1 MKKIC
6 LLLVFCLVLSA
17 CSAFAEGTAET
28 AALVEQAWAAIEA
41 EDYETA
47 VPLLQKA
54 ADLGDATAQRR
65 LGTCYG
71 AGLGIQRDEKE
82 AVRYFQLAADQGD
95 IPAKYNLAFCYLEGT
110 GVAQDMGKAEELL
123 LSCADQGDAESQY
136 ALGYCYFDGDYLK
149 QDYEKAS
156 RYLQLAADQ
165 GIDEAC
171 YYLGLCYKN
180 GWGVEPDDKK
190 AADYL
195 QRAADQGVTPAQYKL
210 GEMYQLGDGVEQDYD
225 KAFHYYKLAA
235 DQDAPEA
242 LTAVGYF
249 YGQGLG
255 TEQDLDE
262 MLKYYNRAAEMGE
275 PMAQFNLGCCY
286 RDGTGVKQDYG
297 KMHEYYRLAVEKGNA
312 DAQFNLGYAYQVGLG
327 VEPDYSEAYRL
338 YQLAADQGFPVAM
351 FAVGDCYYLGN
362 GVEKDL
368 AAAAEWYRKS
378 LDAGYVPDETD
389 RAHLKEVPGTEA
401 PGTEAPAAEM
411 TPEELYQAG
420 KAAHDAGDYGK
431 AMEYYRRAADAGSA
445 DGLRGI
451 GNLYA
456 NGEGVEKDP
465 GRALEYYDQAAA
477 QGDAKAFFNIGVMY
491 QYGENGEQDTGKAVE
506 SYLRSGEMGFADA
519 WTTLAS
525 LYQSGNGVEPDIGKA
540 VEYWQK
546 AADLGDASVC
556 YTLGTMYYSG
566 EGVEKDIGRAVEYW
580 QKAADLGVVQALCDL
595 GMMYYTGEGVGQD
608 CGRAAEYWQKAAEQ
622 EDPAAMFMLGECC
635 WLGQGLEKDPAK
647 AAEWYRKAIEAGYDP
662 DEKELETLKAALG
675 EDYYVFFPEPEEG
688 KDYFVKTVSVLTG
701 KEQSGSMDLR
711 FYTPAPHVPYYG
723 LKAYVNFMYQTGL
736 TVTPLDGGVW
746 EIANP
751 NGTKILADPS
761 AGKIEAADWAR
772 FQIPPLPYT
781 TMVGVKDAPCGWTYY
796 SEMVFEGTPAP
807 VTFDFAKYG
816 IALYADEE
824 DVYLPLELLSTMFT
838 DVACHFVLWNG
849 ESVLKPVM
857 DIENISLMPL
867 GWYESRYMR
876 ALLTGKSRRKEDVIR
891 EDYAEL
897 CFTLDHFFGH
907 PGTAILDRGISEKGL
922 DAALDDVPELASL
935 KDRLKDPDMIEYMLA
950 LYDLF
955 NIGLNDG
962 HCLHFGLNTM
972 ALPEFPFPEVLKKVW
987 DRAAS
992 LLQNRSYFH
1001 NEITDAVRKA
1011 RAAAWGDDVYR
1022 ECGSTAVIRIDAFQS
1037 DNAGWE
1043 AYYAGKGEIPM
1054 DAVGITWT
1062 GLKRASEN
1070 PSIRNILFDLSANGG
1085 GSNDMLSYMID
1096 LMFGDNVFRGYNVLT
1111 GQDEYAVLHSD
1122 KNLDGVFDEKDDE
1135 VKYDFN
1141 YAVLTTRASFSC
1153 GNLMPV
1159 LMQDHGAVL
1168 LGEPSG
1174 GGTCAIQI
1182 STLTNGGEY
1191 MMSSWLWALRD
1202 AKGES
1207 VEGGC
1212 KTDLPIARIEP
1223 ETPTHEDPRLSNG
1236 DYAPFFD
1243 DVMLDRMINEWFE
1256 EKALAPAA

>member
-28 AALVEQAWAAIEA
+28 AALVEQAWAAMEA

-65 LGTCYG
+65 LGVCYG

-82 AVRYFQLAADQGD
+82 AVKYFQLAADQGD
-95 IPAKYNLAFCYLEGT
+95 IPAKYNLACCYLEGT
-110 GVAQDMGKAEELL
+110 GVAQDTGKAEELL

-165 GIDEAC
+165 G
-171 YYLGLCYKN
+171 
-180 GWGVEPDDKK
+180 
-190 AADYL
+190 
-195 QRAADQGVTPAQYKL
+195 VTPAQYKL
-210 GEMYQLGDGVEQDYD
+210 GEMYQLGDGVEQDYG

-255 TEQDLDE
+255 TEQNLDE

-312 DAQFNLGYAYQVGLG
+312 DAQFNLGYAYLVGLG
-327 VEPDYSEAYRL
+327 VDPDYSEAYRL
-338 YQLAADQGFPVAM
+338 YQLSADQGFPVAM

-389 RAHLKEVPGTEA
+389 RAHLKEVLGTEAPGTEA

-420 KAAHDAGDYGK
+420 MDAYAAEDFAK
-431 AMEYYRRAADAGSA
+431 AMEYFRLAADAGSV
-445 DGLRGI
+445 DGLRFI

-456 NGEGVEKDP
+456 NGEGVEPDP
-465 GRALEYYDQAAA
+465 GKARECYDRAAA
-477 QGDAKAFFNIGVMY
+477 QGDAKAVYNIGVMY
-491 QYGENGEQDTGKAVE
+491 QYGENGEQDTGKAIE
-506 SYLRSGEMGFADA
+506 YYLKSGEQGYADA
-519 WTTLAS
+519 WTALAYI
-525 LYQSGNGVEPDIGKA
+525 YQYGDGVEPDIRRA
-540 VEYWQK
+540 AEYFQK
-546 AADLGDASVC
+546 AADLGDTSVC
-556 YTLGTMYYSG
+556 AVLADLYYSG
-566 EGVEKDIGRAVEYW
+566 AGVEQDYARAAEYW
-580 QKAADLGVVQALCDL
+580 QKAADLGVAQAYINL
-595 GMMYYTGEGVGQD
+595 GMMYYAGEGVGQD
-608 CGRAAEYWQKAAEQ
+608 YERAVTYLTQAAEQ
-622 EDPAAMFMLGECC
+622 EDLTAMFMLGECC
-635 WLGQGLEKDPAK
+635 RLGQGLEKDPAK

-701 KEQSGSMDLR
+701 KEQTGSMDLR
-711 FYTPAPHVPYYG
+711 FYTSAPHVPYYG

-796 SEMVFEGTPAP
+796 SEIVFEGPPAP

-816 IALYADEE
+816 IPLYADEE

-838 DVACHFVLWNG
+838 DVACNYVLWNG

-857 DIENISLMPL
+857 DIGEISLMPL

-907 PGTAILDRGISEKGL
+907 PGTGILDRGIGEKGL

-962 HCLHFGLNTM
+962 HCSYFGFNTM
-972 ALPEFPFPEVLKKVW
+972 ALPEFPFPEVLNKVGN
-987 DRAAS
+987 RVAS
-992 LLQNRSYFH
+992 LLQTRSYFQ

-1022 ECGSTAVIRIDAFQS
+1022 ECGSTAIIRIDAFQS

-1070 PSIRNILFDLSANGG
+1070 PSIRNILFDLSANSG
-1085 GSNDMLSYMID
+1085 GSNDMVSYMID

-1141 YAVLTTRASFSC
+1141 YAALTTRSSFSC

-1236 DYAPFFD
+1236 DYTPFFD

>member
-28 AALVEQAWAAIEA
+28 AA
-41 EDYETA
+41 
-47 VPLLQKA
+47 P
-54 ADLGDATAQRR
+54 
-65 LGTCYG
+65 G
-71 AGLGIQRDEKE
+71 A
-82 AVRYFQLAADQGD
+82 
-95 IPAKYNLAFCYLEGT
+95 
-110 GVAQDMGKAEELL
+110 
-123 LSCADQGDAESQY
+123 
-136 ALGYCYFDGDYLK
+136 
-149 QDYEKAS
+149 
-156 RYLQLAADQ
+156 
-165 GIDEAC
+165 
-171 YYLGLCYKN
+171 
-180 GWGVEPDDKK
+180 
-190 AADYL
+190 
-195 QRAADQGVTPAQYKL
+195 
-210 GEMYQLGDGVEQDYD
+210 
-225 KAFHYYKLAA
+225 
-235 DQDAPEA
+235 
-242 LTAVGYF
+242 
-249 YGQGLG
+249 
-255 TEQDLDE
+255 
-262 MLKYYNRAAEMGE
+262 
-275 PMAQFNLGCCY
+275 
-286 RDGTGVKQDYG
+286 
-297 KMHEYYRLAVEKGNA
+297 
-312 DAQFNLGYAYQVGLG
+312 
-327 VEPDYSEAYRL
+327 
-338 YQLAADQGFPVAM
+338 
-351 FAVGDCYYLGN
+351 
-362 GVEKDL
+362 
-368 AAAAEWYRKS
+368 
-378 LDAGYVPDETD
+378 
-389 RAHLKEVPGTEA
+389 
-401 PGTEAPAAEM
+401 EAPAAEM

-431 AMEYYRRAADAGSA
+431 AMEYFRLAADAGSV
-445 DGLRGI
+445 DGLRNI

-456 NGEGVEKDP
+456 NGEGVEMNPDKA
-465 GRALEYYDQAAA
+465 REYYDLAAEK
-477 QGDAKAFFNIGVMY
+477 GDAKAFFNIGVMY
-491 QYGENGEQDTGKAVE
+491 EYGENGEPDTGKAIE
-506 SYLRSGEMGFADA
+506 YYQKSGELGFTEA

-525 LYQSGNGVEPDIGKA
+525 LYLYGEGVEQDTGKA

-566 EGVEKDIGRAVEYW
+566 EGVEKDIGRA
-580 QKAADLGVVQALCDL
+580 
-595 GMMYYTGEGVGQD
+595 
-608 CGRAAEYWQKAAEQ
+608 AEYWQKAAEQ
-622 EDPAAMFMLGECC
+622 EDPVAMFMLGECC
-635 WLGQGLEKDPAK
+635 RLGQGLEKDPAK

-796 SEMVFEGTPAP
+796 SEIVFEGPPAP

-816 IALYADEE
+816 IPLYADEE

-838 DVACHFVLWNG
+838 DVACNYVLWNG

-857 DIENISLMPL
+857 DIGEISLMPL

-907 PGTAILDRGISEKGL
+907 PGTGILDRGIGEKGL

-962 HCLHFGLNTM
+962 HCSHFGFNAM
-972 ALPEFPFPEVLKKVW
+972 ALPEFPFPEVLKKVGN
-987 DRAAS
+987 RVAS
-992 LLQNRSYFH
+992 LLQTRSYLY

-1011 RAAAWGDDVYR
+1011 RAAAWGNDVYR
-1022 ECGSTAVIRIDAFQS
+1022 ECGSTAIIRIDAFLS
-1037 DNAGWE
+1037 DNTGWE

-1070 PSIRNILFDLSANGG
+1070 PSIRNILFDLSANTG

-1212 KTDLPIARIEP
+1212 RTDLPIARIEP

-1236 DYAPFFD
+1236 DYTPFFD

-1256 EKALAPAA
+1256 ETALAPAA

>member
-17 CSAFAEGTAET
+17 CSAFAEGTDET
-28 AALVEQAWAAIEA
+28 AALVEQAWAAMEA

-54 ADLGDATAQRR
+54 ADLG
-65 LGTCYG
+65 
-71 AGLGIQRDEKE
+71 
-82 AVRYFQLAADQGD
+82 
-95 IPAKYNLAFCYLEGT
+95 
-110 GVAQDMGKAEELL
+110 
-123 LSCADQGDAESQY
+123 
-136 ALGYCYFDGDYLK
+136 
-149 QDYEKAS
+149 
-156 RYLQLAADQ
+156 
-165 GIDEAC
+165 
-171 YYLGLCYKN
+171 
-180 GWGVEPDDKK
+180 
-190 AADYL
+190 
-195 QRAADQGVTPAQYKL
+195 VTPAQYKL
-210 GEMYQLGDGVEQDYD
+210 GGMYQLGDGVEQDYD

-255 TEQDLDE
+255 TEQNLDE

-275 PMAQFNLGCCY
+275 PMALFNLGCCY
-286 RDGTGVKQDYG
+286 RDGTGVEQDYG

-312 DAQFNLGYAYQVGLG
+312 DAQFNLGYAYLVGLG

-351 FAVGDCYYLGN
+351 FAVGDCCFLGN
-362 GVEKDL
+362 GTEKDL

-378 LDAGYVPDETD
+378 LDAGYEPDETD
-389 RAHLKEVPGTEA
+389 RAHLKEVLGTEA

-420 KAAHDAGDYGK
+420 KAAHDAGDYAK
-431 AMEYYRRAADAGSA
+431 AMEYYRRAADAGSV
-445 DGLRGI
+445 DGLRNI

-456 NGEGVEKDP
+456 NGEGVEKNIDK
-465 GRALEYYDQAAA
+465 ALECYDRAAA
-477 QGDAKAFFNIGVMY
+477 QGDAKAFFNIGVIY
-491 QYGENGEQDTGKAVE
+491 QYDTPDIGKAIE
-506 SYLRSGEMGFADA
+506 YYLKSGEMGYADA

-525 LYQSGNGVEPDIGKA
+525 MYQYGDGVEPDIGKA

-546 AADLGDASVC
+546 AADLDDASAC

-566 EGVEKDIGRAVEYW
+566 EGVEKDIGRAAEYW
-580 QKAADLGVVQALCDL
+580 QKAADLGVAQAYINL

-608 CGRAAEYWQKAAEQ
+608 YERAVTYLTQAAEQ
-622 EDPAAMFMLGECC
+622 EDLTAMFMLGECC
-635 WLGQGLEKDPAK
+635 RLGQGLEKDPAK

-688 KDYFVKTVSVLTG
+688 KDYFVRTAGVLTG
-701 KEQSGSMDLR
+701 KEQTGSMDLR

-781 TMVGVKDAPCGWTYY
+781 TMVGVKDTPCGWTYY
-796 SEMVFEGTPAP
+796 SEIVFEGPPAP

-816 IALYADEE
+816 IPLYADEE

-838 DVACHFVLWNG
+838 DVACNFVLWNG

-857 DIENISLMPL
+857 NIESISLMPP

-907 PGTAILDRGISEKGL
+907 PGTGILDRGIGEKGL
-922 DAALDDVPELASL
+922 DAALDDVPELASI
-935 KDRLKDPDMIEYMLA
+935 KERLKDPDMIEYMLA
-950 LYDLF
+950 LFDLF

-962 HCLHFGLNTM
+962 HCSHFGLNTM
-972 ALPEFPFPEVLKKVW
+972 AHPEFPFPEVLKKVGN
-987 DRAAS
+987 RAAS
-992 LLQNRSYFH
+992 MLQTRGYFH
-1001 NEITDAVRKA
+1001 SEITGALRKA

-1022 ECGSTAVIRIDAFQS
+1022 ECGSTAIIRIDAFQS

-1062 GLKRASEN
+1062 GLRRASEN
-1070 PSIRNILFDLSANGG
+1070 PSIRNILFDLSANPG

-1141 YAVLTTRASFSC
+1141 YAVLTTRSSFSC

-1168 LGEPSG
+1168 LGESSG

-1236 DYAPFFD
+1236 DYTPFFD

>member
-1 MKKIC
+1 MKKVVLFAITLC
-6 LLLVFCLVLSA
+6 LCLAVF
-17 CSAFAEGTAET
+17 GTSFAET
-28 AALVEQAWAAIEA
+28 AA
-41 EDYETA
+41 
-47 VPLLQKA
+47 
-54 ADLGDATAQRR
+54 
-65 LGTCYG
+65 
-71 AGLGIQRDEKE
+71 
-82 AVRYFQLAADQGD
+82 
-95 IPAKYNLAFCYLEGT
+95 
-110 GVAQDMGKAEELL
+110 
-123 LSCADQGDAESQY
+123 
-136 ALGYCYFDGDYLK
+136 
-149 QDYEKAS
+149 
-156 RYLQLAADQ
+156 
-165 GIDEAC
+165 
-171 YYLGLCYKN
+171 
-180 GWGVEPDDKK
+180 
-190 AADYL
+190 
-195 QRAADQGVTPAQYKL
+195 
-210 GEMYQLGDGVEQDYD
+210 
-225 KAFHYYKLAA
+225 
-235 DQDAPEA
+235 
-242 LTAVGYF
+242 
-249 YGQGLG
+249 
-255 TEQDLDE
+255 
-262 MLKYYNRAAEMGE
+262 
-275 PMAQFNLGCCY
+275 
-286 RDGTGVKQDYG
+286 
-297 KMHEYYRLAVEKGNA
+297 
-312 DAQFNLGYAYQVGLG
+312 
-327 VEPDYSEAYRL
+327 
-338 YQLAADQGFPVAM
+338 
-351 FAVGDCYYLGN
+351 
-362 GVEKDL
+362 
-368 AAAAEWYRKS
+368 
-378 LDAGYVPDETD
+378 
-389 RAHLKEVPGTEA
+389 TEA
-401 PGTEAPAAEM
+401 PKAEAPVTEM
-411 TPEELYQAG
+411 TAEELYQAG
-420 KAAHDAGDYGK
+420 RAAKDAADYGK
-431 AMEYYRRAADAGSA
+431 AMEYFQLAADAGNA
-445 DGLRGI
+445 EGWRGI

-456 NGEGVEKDP
+456 NGEGVEMNLDKA
-465 GRALEYYDQAAA
+465 REYFGLAAE

-491 QYGENGEQDTGKAVE
+491 EYGENGEKDIGKAVE
-506 SYLRSGEMGFADA
+506 YYLKSGEMGFADA

-525 LYQSGNGVEPDIGKA
+525 IYQFGNGVEPDIGK
-540 VEYWQK
+540 V
-546 AADLGDASVC
+546 
-556 YTLGTMYYSG
+556 
-566 EGVEKDIGRAVEYW
+566 VEYW
-580 QKAADLGVVQALCDL
+580 QKAADLGVAQALCDL
-595 GMMYYTGEGVGQD
+595 GMVYYTGEGGGQD
-608 CGRAAEYWQKAAEQ
+608 YERAVTYLTQAAEQ
-622 EDPAAMFMLGECC
+622 EDPVAMFMLGECC
-635 WLGQGLEKDPAK
+635 RLGQGLEKDPAK

-688 KDYFVKTVSVLTG
+688 KDYFVRTAGVLTG
-701 KEQSGSMDLR
+701 KEQTGSMDLR

-781 TMVGVKDAPCGWTYY
+781 TMAGIKDAPCGWTYY
-796 SEMVFEGTPAP
+796 SEIVFEGPPAP

-816 IALYADEE
+816 IPLYADEE

-838 DVACHFVLWNG
+838 DVACNFVLWNG

-857 DIENISLMPL
+857 DIENISLMPS

-897 CFTLDHFFGH
+897 CFTLDYFFGH
-907 PGTAILDRGISEKGL
+907 PGTGILDRGIGEKGL

-962 HCLHFGLNTM
+962 HCSHFGLNTM
-972 ALPEFPFPEVLKKVW
+972 ALPEFPFPEVLKKIGS
-987 DRAAS
+987 RAAS
-992 LLQNRSYFH
+992 MLQTRGYFH
-1001 NEITDAVRKA
+1001 NEITDALRKA

-1022 ECGSTAVIRIDAFQS
+1022 ECGNTAIIRIDAFQS

-1062 GLKRASEN
+1062 GLKKASEN
-1070 PSIRNILFDLSANGG
+1070 PSIRNILFDLSANSG

-1141 YAVLTTRASFSC
+1141 YAVLTTRSSFSC

-1207 VEGGC
+1207 VESGC

-1236 DYAPFFD
+1236 DYTPFFD

-1256 EKALAPAA
+1256 EKTLAPAA

>member
-6 LLLVFCLVLSA
+6 LLLVFCLCLSA
-17 CSAFAEGTAET
+17 CTAFAEKTADA
-28 AALVEQAWAAIEA
+28 AALIEQARTAMENG
-41 EDYETA
+41 DYEAA
-47 VPLLQKA
+47 VPILREA
-54 ADLGDATAQRR
+54 ADLGDATAQLWLGNCFSSG
-65 LGTCYG
+65 LGT
-71 AGLGIQRDEKE
+71 E
-82 AVRYFQLAADQGD
+82 
-95 IPAKYNLAFCYLEGT
+95 
-110 GVAQDMGKAEELL
+110 
-123 LSCADQGDAESQY
+123 
-136 ALGYCYFDGDYLK
+136 
-149 QDYEKAS
+149 QDYEKAAACF
-156 RYLQLAADQ
+156 LKAADQ
-165 GIDEAC
+165 GMTYAQHK
-171 YYLGLCYKN
+171 LGL
-180 GWGVEPDDKK
+180 
-190 AADYL
+190 
-195 QRAADQGVTPAQYKL
+195 
-210 GEMYQLGDGVEQDYD
+210 MYQLGLGVEQDYD
-225 KAFHYYKLAA
+225 KAFYYYSLAA
-235 DQDAPEA
+235 EQEYPEA
-242 LTAVGYF
+242 LTALGFF
-249 YGQGLG
+249 YGQGFG
-255 TEQDLDE
+255 TEQNLDE
-262 MLKYYNRAAEMGE
+262 MLKYYNLAAELGE

-286 RDGTGVKQDYG
+286 RDGTGVEQDYG
-297 KMHEYYRLAVEKGNA
+297 KMLEYFRLAVDQGNA
-312 DAQFNLGYAYQVGLG
+312 NAQFNLGFAYYSGMG
-327 VEPDYSEAYRL
+327 VDQDYDEAFRL
-338 YQLAADQGFPVAM
+338 YQLAADQEFPVAM
-351 FAVGDCYYLGN
+351 FAVGDCYFLGN

-368 AAAAEWYRKS
+368 QQAAEWYRKS
-378 LDAGYVPDETD
+378 LDAGYEPDETD
-389 RAHLKEVPGTEA
+389 RAHMKEVLGTEAPGTEAPGTDA

-420 KAAHDAGDYGK
+420 RAAHDAGDYAK
-431 AMEYYRRAADAGSA
+431 AMEYYRRAADAGSV

-456 NGEGVEKDP
+456 NGEGVEPDP

-491 QYGENGEQDTGKAVE
+491 QYGENGEPDTGKAIE
-506 SYLRSGEMGFADA
+506 YYQKSGELGFTEA

-525 LYQSGNGVEPDIGKA
+525 LYLYGEGVEPDIGKA
-540 VEYWQK
+540 AEYYQK
-546 AADLGDASVC
+546 AADLGDTSVY
-556 YTLGTMYYSG
+556 YTLGTLYYSG
-566 EGVEKDIGRAVEYW
+566 EGVEQDAGKAAEYY
-580 QKAADLGVVQALCDL
+580 QKAADLGVTDALRDL
-595 GMMYYTGEGVGQD
+595 GMMCYAGEGVEQD
-608 CGRAAEYWQKAAEQ
+608 YGKAAACFTQAAEQ
-622 EDPAAMFMLGECC
+622 EDLTAMYMLGECFR
-635 WLGQGLEKDPAK
+635 LGQGLEKDDAR
-647 AAEWYRKAIEAGYDP
+647 AAEWYRKALEGGYDP

-751 NGTKILADPS
+751 NGTKILANPS
-761 AGKIEAADWAR
+761 AGTIEAADWAR

-781 TMVGVKDAPCGWTYY
+781 TIVGIKDAPCGWTYY

-838 DVACHFVLWNG
+838 DIACNYVLWNG

-857 DIENISLMPL
+857 DVENISLMPL

-897 CFTLDHFFGH
+897 CFALDHFFGH
-907 PGTAILDRGISEKGL
+907 PGTAILDRGIGEKGL

-962 HCLHFGLNTM
+962 HCSYFGINTM
-972 ALPEFPFPEVLKKVW
+972 ALPEFPFPEVLNKVGT
-987 DRAAS
+987 RAAS
-992 LLQNRSYFH
+992 ALQTRSYFH
-1001 NEITDAVRKA
+1001 NVITDAVRKA

-1022 ECGSTAVIRIDAFQS
+1022 ECGSTAIIRIDAFNS

-1070 PSIRNILFDLSANGG
+1070 PSIRNILFDLSANSG

-1191 MMSSWLWALRD
+1191 MMSSWLWALRG

-1243 DVMLDRMINEWFE
+1243 DVMLDRMINDWFAE
-1256 EKALAPAA
+1256 QAQAPAA

>member
-6 LLLVFCLVLSA
+6 LLLVFCLILSA
-17 CSAFAEGTAET
+17 CSAFAEGTDET
-28 AALVEQAWAAIEA
+28 AALVEQAWAAMEA
-41 EDYETA
+41 KDYETA
-47 VPLLQKA
+47 VPLLQK
-54 ADLGDATAQRR
+54 
-65 LGTCYG
+65 
-71 AGLGIQRDEKE
+71 
-82 AVRYFQLAADQGD
+82 
-95 IPAKYNLAFCYLEGT
+95 
-110 GVAQDMGKAEELL
+110 
-123 LSCADQGDAESQY
+123 
-136 ALGYCYFDGDYLK
+136 
-149 QDYEKAS
+149 
-156 RYLQLAADQ
+156 
-165 GIDEAC
+165 
-171 YYLGLCYKN
+171 
-180 GWGVEPDDKK
+180 
-190 AADYL
+190 
-195 QRAADQGVTPAQYKL
+195 AADQGVTPAQYKL

-255 TEQDLDE
+255 TEQNLDE

-327 VEPDYSEAYRL
+327 VEPDYNEAYRL
-338 YQLAADQGFPVAM
+338 YQLSADQGFPVAM

-389 RAHLKEVPGTEA
+389 RAHMKEVLGTEAPGTEV

-420 KAAHDAGDYGK
+420 KAAHEAGDFAK
-431 AMEYYRRAADAGSA
+431 AMEYYRRAADAGSV
-445 DGLRGI
+445 DGLRSI

-456 NGEGVEKDP
+456 NGEGVEVDP
-465 GRALEYYDQAAA
+465 KKAREYYDLAAA
-477 QGDAKAFFNIGVMY
+477 QGDAKSFYNIAILY
-491 QYGENGEQDTGKAVE
+491 QYGEGERQDTGKAVE
-506 SYLRSGEMGFADA
+506 YYLKSGEMGFADA

-525 LYQSGNGVEPDIGKA
+525 MYQYGDGVEPDIGKA

-546 AADLGDASVC
+546 AADLGDASAC

-566 EGVEKDIGRAVEYW
+566 EGVEQDYARAAEYW
-580 QKAADLGVVQALCDL
+580 QKAADLGVAQAYINL
-595 GMMYYTGEGVGQD
+595 GMMYYTGEGVGRD
-608 CGRAAEYWQKAAEQ
+608 YERAVTYLTQAAEQ
-622 EDPAAMFMLGECC
+622 EDLTAMFMLGECC
-635 WLGQGLEKDPAK
+635 RLGQGLEKDPAK

-688 KDYFVKTVSVLTG
+688 KDYFVRTAGVLTG
-701 KEQSGSMDLR
+701 KEQTGSMDLR
-711 FYTPAPHVPYYG
+711 FYTSAPHVPYYG

-796 SEMVFEGTPAP
+796 SEIVFEGPPAP

-816 IALYADEE
+816 IPLYADEE

-838 DVACHFVLWNG
+838 DVACNFVLWNG

-857 DIENISLMPL
+857 NIENISLMPP

-907 PGTAILDRGISEKGL
+907 PGTGILDRGIGEKGL

-962 HCLHFGLNTM
+962 HCSHFGLNTM
-972 ALPEFPFPEVLKKVW
+972 ALPEFPFPEVLKKVGN
-987 DRAAS
+987 RAAS
-992 LLQNRSYFH
+992 MLQTRGYFH
-1001 NEITDAVRKA
+1001 NEITGAVRKA

-1022 ECGSTAVIRIDAFQS
+1022 ECGSTAIIRIDAFQS

-1070 PSIRNILFDLSANGG
+1070 PSIRNILFDLSANSG

-1122 KNLDGVFDEKDDE
+1122 RNLDGVFDEKDDE

-1141 YAVLTTRASFSC
+1141 YAVLATRSSFSC

-1174 GGTCAIQI
+1174 GGACAIQI

-1191 MMSSWLWALRD
+1191 MMSSWLWGLRD

-1236 DYAPFFD
+1236 DYTPFFD

>member
-28 AALVEQAWAAIEA
+28 ATLVEQAWAAMEA
-41 EDYETA
+41 KDYETA

-54 ADLGDATAQRR
+54 ADLGVI
-65 LGTCYG
+65 L
-71 AGLGIQRDEKE
+71 
-82 AVRYFQLAADQGD
+82 
-95 IPAKYNLAFCYLEGT
+95 
-110 GVAQDMGKAEELL
+110 
-123 LSCADQGDAESQY
+123 
-136 ALGYCYFDGDYLK
+136 
-149 QDYEKAS
+149 
-156 RYLQLAADQ
+156 
-165 GIDEAC
+165 
-171 YYLGLCYKN
+171 
-180 GWGVEPDDKK
+180 
-190 AADYL
+190 
-195 QRAADQGVTPAQYKL
+195 AQYKL

-235 DQDAPEA
+235 DQDVPEA

-255 TEQDLDE
+255 TEQNLDE

-327 VEPDYSEAYRL
+327 VEPDYNEAYRL
-338 YQLAADQGFPVAM
+338 YQLSADQGFPVAM
-351 FAVGDCYYLGN
+351 FAVGDCCFLGN

-389 RAHLKEVPGTEA
+389 RAHMKEVLGTEAPGTEA

-420 KAAHDAGDYGK
+420 KAAYDAGDYAK

-445 DGLRGI
+445 DGLRSI

-456 NGEGVEKDP
+456 NGEGVEVDP
-465 GRALEYYDQAAA
+465 KKAREYYDLAAA
-477 QGDAKAFFNIGVMY
+477 QGDAKSFYNIAILY
-491 QYGENGEQDTGKAVE
+491 QYGEGERQDTGKAVE
-506 SYLRSGEMGFADA
+506 YYLKSGEMGFADA
-519 WTTLAS
+519 WTALAYI
-525 LYQSGNGVEPDIGKA
+525 YQYGDGVEPDIGKA

-546 AADLGDASVC
+546 AADLGDTSV
-556 YTLGTMYYSG
+556 YAVLADLYYSG
-566 EGVEKDIGRAVEYW
+566 AGVEQDYARAAEYW
-580 QKAADLGVVQALCDL
+580 QKAADLGVAQAYINL

-608 CGRAAEYWQKAAEQ
+608 YERAVTYLTQAAEQ
-622 EDPAAMFMLGECC
+622 EDLTAMFMLGECC
-635 WLGQGLEKDPAK
+635 RLGQGLEKDPAK

-688 KDYFVKTVSVLTG
+688 KDYFVRTAGVLTG
-701 KEQSGSMDLR
+701 NEQTGSMDLR
-711 FYTPAPHVPYYG
+711 FYTSAPHVPYYG

-796 SEMVFEGTPAP
+796 SEMVFEGPPAP

-816 IALYADEE
+816 IPLYADEE

-838 DVACHFVLWNG
+838 DVACNFVLWNG

-857 DIENISLMPL
+857 DIEKISMMPP

-897 CFTLDHFFGH
+897 CFTLDYFFGH
-907 PGTAILDRGISEKGL
+907 PGTGILDRGIGEKGL

-962 HCLHFGLNTM
+962 HCSHFGLNTM
-972 ALPEFPFPEVLKKVW
+972 ALPEFPFPEVLKKVGN
-987 DRAAS
+987 RAAS
-992 LLQNRSYFH
+992 ILQTRGYFH
-1001 NEITDAVRKA
+1001 NEITGAVRKA

-1022 ECGSTAVIRIDAFQS
+1022 ECGSTAIIRIDAFQS

-1070 PSIRNILFDLSANGG
+1070 PSIRNILFDLSANSG

-1141 YAVLTTRASFSC
+1141 YAVLTTRSSFSC

-1174 GGTCAIQI
+1174 GGACAIQI

-1236 DYAPFFD
+1236 DYTPFFD

>member
-28 AALVEQAWAAIEA
+28 ATLVEQAWAAMEA
-41 EDYETA
+41 KDYETA

-54 ADLGDATAQRR
+54 ADLGVI
-65 LGTCYG
+65 L
-71 AGLGIQRDEKE
+71 
-82 AVRYFQLAADQGD
+82 
-95 IPAKYNLAFCYLEGT
+95 
-110 GVAQDMGKAEELL
+110 
-123 LSCADQGDAESQY
+123 
-136 ALGYCYFDGDYLK
+136 
-149 QDYEKAS
+149 
-156 RYLQLAADQ
+156 
-165 GIDEAC
+165 
-171 YYLGLCYKN
+171 
-180 GWGVEPDDKK
+180 
-190 AADYL
+190 
-195 QRAADQGVTPAQYKL
+195 AQYKL

-255 TEQDLDE
+255 TEQNLDE

-327 VEPDYSEAYRL
+327 VEPDYNEAYRL
-338 YQLAADQGFPVAM
+338 YQLSADQGFPVAM
-351 FAVGDCYYLGN
+351 FAVGDCCFLGN

-368 AAAAEWYRKS
+368 QQAAEWYRKS

-389 RAHLKEVPGTEA
+389 RAHMKEVLGTEAPGTEA

-420 KAAHDAGDYGK
+420 KAAYDAGDYAK

-445 DGLRGI
+445 DGLRSI

-456 NGEGVEKDP
+456 NGEGVEVDP
-465 GRALEYYDQAAA
+465 KKAREYYDLAAA
-477 QGDAKAFFNIGVMY
+477 QGDAKSFYNIAILY
-491 QYGENGEQDTGKAVE
+491 QYGEGERQDTGKAVE
-506 SYLRSGEMGFADA
+506 YYLKSGEMGFADA
-519 WTTLAS
+519 WTALAYI
-525 LYQSGNGVEPDIGKA
+525 YQYGDGVEPDIGKA

-546 AADLGDASVC
+546 AADLGDTSV
-556 YTLGTMYYSG
+556 YAVLADLYYSG
-566 EGVEKDIGRAVEYW
+566 AGVEQDYARAAEYW
-580 QKAADLGVVQALCDL
+580 QKAADLGVAQAYINL

-608 CGRAAEYWQKAAEQ
+608 YERAVTYLTQAAEQ
-622 EDPAAMFMLGECC
+622 EDLTAMFMLGECC
-635 WLGQGLEKDPAK
+635 RLGQGLEKDPAK

-688 KDYFVKTVSVLTG
+688 KDYFVRTAGVLTG
-701 KEQSGSMDLR
+701 NEQTGSMDLR
-711 FYTPAPHVPYYG
+711 FYTSAPHVPYYG

-796 SEMVFEGTPAP
+796 SEIVFEGPPAP

-816 IALYADEE
+816 IPLYADEE

-838 DVACHFVLWNG
+838 DVACNFVLWNG

-857 DIENISLMPL
+857 DIEKISMMPP

-876 ALLTGKSRRKEDVIR
+876 ALLSGKSRRKEDVIR

-897 CFTLDHFFGH
+897 CFTLDYFFGH
-907 PGTAILDRGISEKGL
+907 PGTGILDRGIGEKGL

-962 HCLHFGLNTM
+962 HCSHFGLNTM
-972 ALPEFPFPEVLKKVW
+972 ALPEFPFPEVLKKVGN
-987 DRAAS
+987 RAAS
-992 LLQNRSYFH
+992 MLQTRGYFH
-1001 NEITDAVRKA
+1001 NEITNAVRKA

-1022 ECGSTAVIRIDAFQS
+1022 ECGSTAIIRIDAFQS

-1070 PSIRNILFDLSANGG
+1070 PSIRNILFDLSANSG

-1141 YAVLTTRASFSC
+1141 YAVLTTRSSFSC

-1174 GGTCAIQI
+1174 GGACAIQI

-1191 MMSSWLWALRD
+1191 MMSSWLWGLRD

-1212 KTDLPIARIEP
+1212 KTDLPIARIDP

-1236 DYAPFFD
+1236 DYTPFFD

>member
-28 AALVEQAWAAIEA
+28 AALVEQAWAAMEA

-54 ADLGDATAQRR
+54 ADLGDATAQRQ
-65 LGTCYG
+65 LGACYG

-82 AVRYFQLAADQGD
+82 AVKYFQLAADQGD

-110 GVAQDMGKAEELL
+110 GVAQDTGKAEELL
-123 LSCADQGDAESQY
+123 LSC
-136 ALGYCYFDGDYLK
+136 
-149 QDYEKAS
+149 
-156 RYLQLAADQ
+156 
-165 GIDEAC
+165 
-171 YYLGLCYKN
+171 
-180 GWGVEPDDKK
+180 
-190 AADYL
+190 
-195 QRAADQGVTPAQYKL
+195 ADQGVTPAQYKL

-249 YGQGLG
+249 YGQGFG
-255 TEQDLDE
+255 TEQNLDE
-262 MLKYYNRAAEMGE
+262 MLKYYSRAAEMGE

-327 VEPDYSEAYRL
+327 VEPDYNEAYRL

-351 FAVGDCYYLGN
+351 FAVGDCYFLGN
-362 GVEKDL
+362 GVEKNL
-368 AAAAEWYRKS
+368 QQAAEWYRKS
-378 LDAGYVPDETD
+378 LDAGYEPDETD
-389 RAHLKEVPGTEA
+389 RAHLKEVLGTEATGTEA

-420 KAAHDAGDYGK
+420 KAAHDAGDYAK
-431 AMEYYRRAADAGSA
+431 AMEYYRRAADAGSV
-445 DGLRGI
+445 DGLRSI

-456 NGEGVEKDP
+456 NGEGVEVDP
-465 GRALEYYDQAAA
+465 KKAREYYDLAAA
-477 QGDAKAFFNIGVMY
+477 QGDAKSFYNIAILY
-491 QYGENGEQDTGKAVE
+491 QYGEGERQDTGKAVE
-506 SYLRSGEMGFADA
+506 YYLKSGEMGFADA

-525 LYQSGNGVEPDIGKA
+525 MYQYGDGVEQDIGKA

-546 AADLGDASVC
+546 AADLGDASAC

-566 EGVEKDIGRAVEYW
+566 AGVEQDYARAAEYW
-580 QKAADLGVVQALCDL
+580 QKAADLGVAQAYINL

-608 CGRAAEYWQKAAEQ
+608 YERAVTYLTQAAEQ
-622 EDPAAMFMLGECC
+622 EDLTAMFMLGECC
-635 WLGQGLEKDPAK
+635 RLGQGLEKDPAK

-688 KDYFVKTVSVLTG
+688 KDYFVRTAGVLTG
-701 KEQSGSMDLR
+701 KEQTGSMDLR
-711 FYTPAPHVPYYG
+711 FYTSAPHVPYYG

-796 SEMVFEGTPAP
+796 SEIVFEGPPVP

-816 IALYADEE
+816 IPLYADEE

-838 DVACHFVLWNG
+838 DVACNFVLWNG

-857 DIENISLMPL
+857 DIENISLMPS

-907 PGTAILDRGISEKGL
+907 PGTGILDRGIDEKGL

-962 HCLHFGLNTM
+962 HCSHFGLNTM
-972 ALPEFPFPEVLKKVW
+972 ALPEFPFPEVLKKVGN
-987 DRAAS
+987 RAAS
-992 LLQNRSYFH
+992 MLQTRGYFH
-1001 NEITDAVRKA
+1001 NEITNAVRKA

-1022 ECGSTAVIRIDAFQS
+1022 ECGSTAIIRIDAFQS

-1070 PSIRNILFDLSANGG
+1070 PSIRNILFDLSANSG

-1122 KNLDGVFDEKDDE
+1122 RNLDGVFDEKDDE

-1141 YAVLTTRASFSC
+1141 YAVLTTRSSFSC

-1236 DYAPFFD
+1236 DYTPFFD

>member
-28 AALVEQAWAAIEA
+28 AALVEQAWAAMEA

-65 LGTCYG
+65 LGACYG

-82 AVRYFQLAADQGD
+82 AVKYFQLAADQGD

-110 GVAQDMGKAEELL
+110 GVAQDTGKAEELL
-123 LSCADQGDAESQY
+123 LSC
-136 ALGYCYFDGDYLK
+136 
-149 QDYEKAS
+149 
-156 RYLQLAADQ
+156 
-165 GIDEAC
+165 
-171 YYLGLCYKN
+171 
-180 GWGVEPDDKK
+180 
-190 AADYL
+190 
-195 QRAADQGVTPAQYKL
+195 ADQGVTPAQYKL

-255 TEQDLDE
+255 TEQNLDE

-312 DAQFNLGYAYQVGLG
+312 DAQFNLGYAYLVGLG
-327 VEPDYSEAYRL
+327 VDPDYSEAYRL
-338 YQLAADQGFPVAM
+338 YQLSADQGFPVAM

-389 RAHLKEVPGTEA
+389 RAHLKEVLGTEAPGTEA

-420 KAAHDAGDYGK
+420 MDAYAAEDFAK
-431 AMEYYRRAADAGSA
+431 AMEYFRLAADAGSV
-445 DGLRGI
+445 DGLRFI

-456 NGEGVEKDP
+456 NGEGVEPDP
-465 GRALEYYDQAAA
+465 GKARECYDRAAA
-477 QGDAKAFFNIGVMY
+477 QGDAKAVYNIGVMY
-491 QYGENGEQDTGKAVE
+491 QYGENGEQDTGKAIE
-506 SYLRSGEMGFADA
+506 YYLKSGEQGYADA
-519 WTTLAS
+519 WTALAYI
-525 LYQSGNGVEPDIGKA
+525 YQYGDGVEPDIRRA
-540 VEYWQK
+540 AEYFQK
-546 AADLGDASVC
+546 AADLGDTSV
-556 YTLGTMYYSG
+556 YAVLADLYYSG
-566 EGVEKDIGRAVEYW
+566 AGVEQDYARAAEYW
-580 QKAADLGVVQALCDL
+580 QKAADLGVAQAYINL
-595 GMMYYTGEGVGQD
+595 GMMYYAGEGVGQD
-608 CGRAAEYWQKAAEQ
+608 YERAVTYLTQAAEQ
-622 EDPAAMFMLGECC
+622 EDLTAMFMLGECC
-635 WLGQGLEKDPAK
+635 RLGQGLEKDPAK

-701 KEQSGSMDLR
+701 KEQTGSMDLR
-711 FYTPAPHVPYYG
+711 FYTSAPHVPYYG

-796 SEMVFEGTPAP
+796 SEIVFEGPPAP

-816 IALYADEE
+816 IPLYADEE

-838 DVACHFVLWNG
+838 DVACNYVLWNG

-857 DIENISLMPL
+857 DIGEISLMPL

-907 PGTAILDRGISEKGL
+907 PGTAILDRGIGEKGL

-962 HCLHFGLNTM
+962 HCSYFGFNTM
-972 ALPEFPFPEVLKKVW
+972 ALPEFPFPEVLNKVGN
-987 DRAAS
+987 RVAS
-992 LLQNRSYFH
+992 MLQTRSYFQ
-1001 NEITDAVRKA
+1001 NEITYAVRKA

-1022 ECGSTAVIRIDAFQS
+1022 ECGSTAIIRIDAFQS

-1070 PSIRNILFDLSANGG
+1070 PSIRNILFDLSANSG

-1141 YAVLTTRASFSC
+1141 YAVLATRASFSC

>member
-1 MKKIC
+1 MRKIC

-28 AALVEQAWAAIEA
+28 AALVEQAWAAMEA

-65 LGTCYG
+65 LGACYG

-82 AVRYFQLAADQGD
+82 AVKYFQLAADQGD

-110 GVAQDMGKAEELL
+110 GVAQDTGKAEELL
-123 LSCADQGDAESQY
+123 LSC
-136 ALGYCYFDGDYLK
+136 
-149 QDYEKAS
+149 
-156 RYLQLAADQ
+156 
-165 GIDEAC
+165 
-171 YYLGLCYKN
+171 
-180 GWGVEPDDKK
+180 
-190 AADYL
+190 
-195 QRAADQGVTPAQYKL
+195 ADQGVTPAQYKL

-255 TEQDLDE
+255 TEQNLDE

-312 DAQFNLGYAYQVGLG
+312 DAQFNLGYAYLVGLG
-327 VEPDYSEAYRL
+327 VDPDYSEAYRL
-338 YQLAADQGFPVAM
+338 YQLSADQGFPVAM

-389 RAHLKEVPGTEA
+389 RAHLKEVLGTEAPGTEA

-420 KAAHDAGDYGK
+420 MDAYAAEDFAK
-431 AMEYYRRAADAGSA
+431 AMEYFRLAADAGSV
-445 DGLRGI
+445 DGLRFI

-456 NGEGVEKDP
+456 NGEGVEPDP
-465 GRALEYYDQAAA
+465 GKARECYDRAAA
-477 QGDAKAFFNIGVMY
+477 QGDAKAVYNIGVMY
-491 QYGENGEQDTGKAVE
+491 QYGENGEQDTGKAIE
-506 SYLRSGEMGFADA
+506 YYLKSGEQGYADA
-519 WTTLAS
+519 WTALAYI
-525 LYQSGNGVEPDIGKA
+525 YQYGDGVEPDIRRA
-540 VEYWQK
+540 AEYFQK
-546 AADLGDASVC
+546 AADLGDTSV
-556 YTLGTMYYSG
+556 YAVLADLYYSG
-566 EGVEKDIGRAVEYW
+566 AGVEQDYARAAEYW
-580 QKAADLGVVQALCDL
+580 QKAADLGVAQA
-595 GMMYYTGEGVGQD
+595 Y
-608 CGRAAEYWQKAAEQ
+608 
-622 EDPAAMFMLGECC
+622 AMFMLGECC
-635 WLGQGLEKDPAK
+635 RLGQGLEKDPAK

-796 SEMVFEGTPAP
+796 SEIVFEGPPAP

-816 IALYADEE
+816 IPLYADEE

-838 DVACHFVLWNG
+838 DVACNYVLWNG

-857 DIENISLMPL
+857 DIGEISLMPL

-962 HCLHFGLNTM
+962 HCSYFGFNTM
-972 ALPEFPFPEVLKKVW
+972 ALPEFPFPEVLNKVGN
-987 DRAAS
+987 RVAS
-992 LLQNRSYFH
+992 LLQTRSYFQ

-1022 ECGSTAVIRIDAFQS
+1022 ECGSTAIIRIDAFQS

-1141 YAVLTTRASFSC
+1141 YAVLATRASFSC

-1236 DYAPFFD
+1236 DYTPFFD

>member
-1 MKKIC
+1 TKSSNVRVNQLRQRKKK
-6 LLLVFCLVLSA
+6 
-17 CSAFAEGTAET
+17 
-28 AALVEQAWAAIEA
+28 
-41 EDYETA
+41 
-47 VPLLQKA
+47 QK
-54 ADLGDATAQRR
+54 
-65 LGTCYG
+65 
-71 AGLGIQRDEKE
+71 
-82 AVRYFQLAADQGD
+82 
-95 IPAKYNLAFCYLEGT
+95 
-110 GVAQDMGKAEELL
+110 
-123 LSCADQGDAESQY
+123 
-136 ALGYCYFDGDYLK
+136 
-149 QDYEKAS
+149 
-156 RYLQLAADQ
+156 
-165 GIDEAC
+165 
-171 YYLGLCYKN
+171 
-180 GWGVEPDDKK
+180 
-190 AADYL
+190 
-195 QRAADQGVTPAQYKL
+195 
-210 GEMYQLGDGVEQDYD
+210 
-225 KAFHYYKLAA
+225 
-235 DQDAPEA
+235 
-242 LTAVGYF
+242 
-249 YGQGLG
+249 
-255 TEQDLDE
+255 
-262 MLKYYNRAAEMGE
+262 
-275 PMAQFNLGCCY
+275 
-286 RDGTGVKQDYG
+286 
-297 KMHEYYRLAVEKGNA
+297 
-312 DAQFNLGYAYQVGLG
+312 
-327 VEPDYSEAYRL
+327 
-338 YQLAADQGFPVAM
+338 
-351 FAVGDCYYLGN
+351 
-362 GVEKDL
+362 
-368 AAAAEWYRKS
+368 
-378 LDAGYVPDETD
+378 
-389 RAHLKEVPGTEA
+389 
-401 PGTEAPAAEM
+401 
-411 TPEELYQAG
+411 
-420 KAAHDAGDYGK
+420 
-431 AMEYYRRAADAGSA
+431 
-445 DGLRGI
+445 
-451 GNLYA
+451 
-456 NGEGVEKDP
+456 
-465 GRALEYYDQAAA
+465 
-477 QGDAKAFFNIGVMY
+477 
-491 QYGENGEQDTGKAVE
+491 
-506 SYLRSGEMGFADA
+506 SGEMGYADA

-525 LYQSGNGVEPDIGKA
+525 IYQYGDGVEPDIGKA

-546 AADLGDASVC
+546 AADLDDASAC

-566 EGVEKDIGRAVEYW
+566 EGVEKDIGRAAEYW
-580 QKAADLGVVQALCDL
+580 QKAADLGVAQAYINL

-608 CGRAAEYWQKAAEQ
+608 YERAVTYLTQAAEQ
-622 EDPAAMFMLGECC
+622 EDLTAMFMLGECC
-635 WLGQGLEKDPAK
+635 RLGQGLEKDPAK

-662 DEKELETLKAALG
+662 EEKELETLKAALG

-688 KDYFVKTVSVLTG
+688 KDYFVRTAGVLTG
-701 KEQSGSMDLR
+701 KEQTGSMDLR
-711 FYTPAPHVPYYG
+711 FYTSAPHVPYYG

-781 TMVGVKDAPCGWTYY
+781 TMVGVKDTPCGWTYY
-796 SEMVFEGTPAP
+796 SEIVFEGPPAP

-816 IALYADEE
+816 IPLYADEE

-838 DVACHFVLWNG
+838 DVACNFVLWNG

-857 DIENISLMPL
+857 NIESISLMPP

-907 PGTAILDRGISEKGL
+907 PGTAILDRGIGEKGL
-922 DAALDDVPELASL
+922 DAALDDVPELASI
-935 KDRLKDPDMIEYMLA
+935 KERLKDPDMIEYMLA
-950 LYDLF
+950 LFDLF

-962 HCLHFGLNTM
+962 HCSHFGLNTM
-972 ALPEFPFPEVLKKVW
+972 ALPEFPFPEVLKKVGN
-987 DRAAS
+987 RAAS
-992 LLQNRSYFH
+992 MLQTRGYFH
-1001 NEITDAVRKA
+1001 SEITGALRKA
-1011 RAAAWGDDVYR
+1011 RTAAWGDDVYR
-1022 ECGSTAVIRIDAFQS
+1022 ECGSTAIIRIDAFQS

-1070 PSIRNILFDLSANGG
+1070 PSIRNILFDLSANPG

-1141 YAVLTTRASFSC
+1141 YAVLTTRSSFSC

-1168 LGEPSG
+1168 LGESSG

-1236 DYAPFFD
+1236 DYTPFFD

>member
-28 AALVEQAWAAIEA
+28 ATLVEQAWAAMEA
-41 EDYETA
+41 KDYETA

-54 ADLGDATAQRR
+54 ADLGVI
-65 LGTCYG
+65 L
-71 AGLGIQRDEKE
+71 
-82 AVRYFQLAADQGD
+82 
-95 IPAKYNLAFCYLEGT
+95 
-110 GVAQDMGKAEELL
+110 
-123 LSCADQGDAESQY
+123 
-136 ALGYCYFDGDYLK
+136 
-149 QDYEKAS
+149 
-156 RYLQLAADQ
+156 
-165 GIDEAC
+165 
-171 YYLGLCYKN
+171 
-180 GWGVEPDDKK
+180 
-190 AADYL
+190 
-195 QRAADQGVTPAQYKL
+195 AQYKL

-255 TEQDLDE
+255 TEQNLDE

-327 VEPDYSEAYRL
+327 VEPDYNEAYRL
-338 YQLAADQGFPVAM
+338 YQLSADQGFPVAM
-351 FAVGDCYYLGN
+351 FAVGDCCFLGN
-362 GVEKDL
+362 GVEKNL
-368 AAAAEWYRKS
+368 QQATEWYRKS
-378 LDAGYVPDETD
+378 LDAGYEPDETD
-389 RAHLKEVPGTEA
+389 RAHLKEVLGTEAPGTEA

-420 KAAHDAGDYGK
+420 KAAYEAGDFAK

-445 DGLRGI
+445 DGLRSI

-456 NGEGVEKDP
+456 NGEGVEVDP
-465 GRALEYYDQAAA
+465 KKAREYYDLAAA
-477 QGDAKAFFNIGVMY
+477 QGDAKSFYNIAILY
-491 QYGENGEQDTGKAVE
+491 QYGEGERQDTGKAVE
-506 SYLRSGEMGFADA
+506 YYLKSGEMGFADA
-519 WTTLAS
+519 WTALAYI
-525 LYQSGNGVEPDIGKA
+525 YQYGDGVEPDIGKA

-546 AADLGDASVC
+546 AADLGDASAC

-566 EGVEKDIGRAVEYW
+566 EGVEKDIGRAAEYW
-580 QKAADLGVVQALCDL
+580 QKAADLGVAQAYINL
-595 GMMYYTGEGVGQD
+595 GMMYYTGEGVGRD
-608 CGRAAEYWQKAAEQ
+608 YERAVTYLTQAAEQ
-622 EDPAAMFMLGECC
+622 EDLTAMFMLGECC
-635 WLGQGLEKDPAK
+635 RLGQGLEKDPAK

-688 KDYFVKTVSVLTG
+688 KDYFVRTAGVLTG
-701 KEQSGSMDLR
+701 KEQTGSMDLR
-711 FYTPAPHVPYYG
+711 FYTSAPHVPYYG

-781 TMVGVKDAPCGWTYY
+781 TMAGVKDAPCGWTYY
-796 SEMVFEGTPAP
+796 SEIVFEGPPAP

-816 IALYADEE
+816 IPLYADEE

-838 DVACHFVLWNG
+838 DVACNFVLWNG

-857 DIENISLMPL
+857 DIEKISMMPP

-876 ALLTGKSRRKEDVIR
+876 ALLSGKSRRKEDVIR

-897 CFTLDHFFGH
+897 CFTLDYFFGH
-907 PGTAILDRGISEKGL
+907 PGTGILDRGIGEKGL

-962 HCLHFGLNTM
+962 HCSHFGLNTM
-972 ALPEFPFPEVLKKVW
+972 ALPEFPFPEVLKKVGN
-987 DRAAS
+987 RAAS
-992 LLQNRSYFH
+992 MLQTRGYFH
-1001 NEITDAVRKA
+1001 NEITNAVRKA

-1022 ECGSTAVIRIDAFQS
+1022 ECGSTAIIRIDAFQS

-1062 GLKRASEN
+1062 GLKKASEN
-1070 PSIRNILFDLSANGG
+1070 PSIRNILFDLSANSG

-1141 YAVLTTRASFSC
+1141 YAVLTTRSSFSC

-1236 DYAPFFD
+1236 DYTPFFD

>member
-28 AALVEQAWAAIEA
+28 AALVEQAWAAMEA

-54 ADLGDATAQRR
+54 ADLGDATAQHR
-65 LGTCYG
+65 LGVCYG

-82 AVRYFQLAADQGD
+82 AVKYFQLAADQGD

-110 GVAQDMGKAEELL
+110 GVAQDTGKAEELL
-123 LSCADQGDAESQY
+123 LSC
-136 ALGYCYFDGDYLK
+136 
-149 QDYEKAS
+149 
-156 RYLQLAADQ
+156 
-165 GIDEAC
+165 
-171 YYLGLCYKN
+171 
-180 GWGVEPDDKK
+180 
-190 AADYL
+190 
-195 QRAADQGVTPAQYKL
+195 ADQGVTPAQYKL
-210 GEMYQLGDGVEQDYD
+210 GEMYQLGDGVEQDYG

-255 TEQDLDE
+255 TEQNLDE

-312 DAQFNLGYAYQVGLG
+312 DAQFNLGYAYLVGLG
-327 VEPDYSEAYRL
+327 VDPDYSEAYRL
-338 YQLAADQGFPVAM
+338 YQLSADQGFPVAM
-351 FAVGDCYYLGN
+351 FAVGDCCFLGN
-362 GVEKDL
+362 GVEKNL
-368 AAAAEWYRKS
+368 QQAAEWYRKS

-389 RAHLKEVPGTEA
+389 RAHLKEVLGTEAPGTEA

-420 KAAHDAGDYGK
+420 MDAYAAEDFAK
-431 AMEYYRRAADAGSA
+431 AMEYFRLAADAGSV
-445 DGLRGI
+445 DGLRFI

-456 NGEGVEKDP
+456 NGEGVEPDP
-465 GRALEYYDQAAA
+465 GKARECYDRAAA
-477 QGDAKAFFNIGVMY
+477 QGDAKAVYNIGVMY
-491 QYGENGEQDTGKAVE
+491 QYGENGEQDTGKAIE
-506 SYLRSGEMGFADA
+506 YYLKSGEQGYADA
-519 WTTLAS
+519 WTALAYI
-525 LYQSGNGVEPDIGKA
+525 YQYGDGVEPDIRRA
-540 VEYWQK
+540 AEYFQK
-546 AADLGDASVC
+546 AADLGDTSV
-556 YTLGTMYYSG
+556 YAVLADLYYSG
-566 EGVEKDIGRAVEYW
+566 AGVEQDYARAAEYW
-580 QKAADLGVVQALCDL
+580 QKAADLGVAQAYINL
-595 GMMYYTGEGVGQD
+595 GMMYYAGEGVGQD
-608 CGRAAEYWQKAAEQ
+608 YERAVTYLTQAAEQ

-635 WLGQGLEKDPAK
+635 RLGQGLEKDPAK

-701 KEQSGSMDLR
+701 KEQTGSMDLR
-711 FYTPAPHVPYYG
+711 FYTSAPHVPYYG

-796 SEMVFEGTPAP
+796 SEIVFEGPPAP

-816 IALYADEE
+816 IPLYADEE

-838 DVACHFVLWNG
+838 DVACNYVLWNG

-857 DIENISLMPL
+857 DIGEISLMPL

-907 PGTAILDRGISEKGL
+907 PGTGILDRGIGEKGL

-962 HCLHFGLNTM
+962 HCSYFGFNTM
-972 ALPEFPFPEVLKKVW
+972 ALPEFPFPEVLNKVGN
-987 DRAAS
+987 RVAS
-992 LLQNRSYFH
+992 LLQTRSYFQ

-1022 ECGSTAVIRIDAFQS
+1022 ECGSTAIIRIDAFQS

-1070 PSIRNILFDLSANGG
+1070 PSIRNILFDLSANSG

-1223 ETPTHEDPRLSNG
+1223 ETPTHENPRLSNG
-1236 DYAPFFD
+1236 DYTPFFD

-1256 EKALAPAA
+1256 EQAVAPAA

>member
-1 MKKIC
+1 MRKIC

-28 AALVEQAWAAIEA
+28 AALVEQAWAAMEA

-65 LGTCYG
+65 LGACYG

-82 AVRYFQLAADQGD
+82 AVKYFQLAADQGD
-95 IPAKYNLAFCYLEGT
+95 IPAKYNLAFCYLEGI
-110 GVAQDMGKAEELL
+110 GVAQDTGKAEELL
-123 LSCADQGDAESQY
+123 LSC
-136 ALGYCYFDGDYLK
+136 
-149 QDYEKAS
+149 
-156 RYLQLAADQ
+156 
-165 GIDEAC
+165 
-171 YYLGLCYKN
+171 
-180 GWGVEPDDKK
+180 
-190 AADYL
+190 
-195 QRAADQGVTPAQYKL
+195 ADQGVTPAQYKL

-255 TEQDLDE
+255 TEQNLDE

-312 DAQFNLGYAYQVGLG
+312 DAQFNLGYAYLVGLG
-327 VEPDYSEAYRL
+327 VDPDYSEAYRL
-338 YQLAADQGFPVAM
+338 YQLSADQGFPVAM

-389 RAHLKEVPGTEA
+389 RAHLKEVLGTEAPGTEA

-420 KAAHDAGDYGK
+420 MDAYAAEDFAK
-431 AMEYYRRAADAGSA
+431 AMEYFRLAADAGSV
-445 DGLRGI
+445 DGLRFI

-456 NGEGVEKDP
+456 NGEGVEPDP
-465 GRALEYYDQAAA
+465 GKARECYDRAAA
-477 QGDAKAFFNIGVMY
+477 QGDAKAVYNIGVMY
-491 QYGENGEQDTGKAVE
+491 QYGENGEQDTGKAIE
-506 SYLRSGEMGFADA
+506 YYLKSGEQGYADA
-519 WTTLAS
+519 WTALAYI
-525 LYQSGNGVEPDIGKA
+525 YQYGDGVEPDIRRA
-540 VEYWQK
+540 AEYFQK
-546 AADLGDASVC
+546 AADLGDTSV
-556 YTLGTMYYSG
+556 YAVLADLYYSG
-566 EGVEKDIGRAVEYW
+566 AGVEQDYARAAEYW
-580 QKAADLGVVQALCDL
+580 QKAADLGVAQAYINL
-595 GMMYYTGEGVGQD
+595 GMMYYAGEGVGQD
-608 CGRAAEYWQKAAEQ
+608 YERAVTYLTQAAEQ

-635 WLGQGLEKDPAK
+635 RLGQGLEKDPAK

-701 KEQSGSMDLR
+701 KEQTGSMDLR
-711 FYTPAPHVPYYG
+711 FYTSAPHVPYYG

-796 SEMVFEGTPAP
+796 SEIVFEGPPAP

-816 IALYADEE
+816 IPLYADEE

-857 DIENISLMPL
+857 DIGEISLMPL

-907 PGTAILDRGISEKGL
+907 PGTGILDRGIGEKGL

-962 HCLHFGLNTM
+962 HCSYFGFNTM
-972 ALPEFPFPEVLKKVW
+972 ALPEFPFPEVLKKVGN
-987 DRAAS
+987 RAAS
-992 LLQNRSYFH
+992 LLQTRSYFQ

-1022 ECGSTAVIRIDAFQS
+1022 ECGSTAIIRIDAFQS

-1070 PSIRNILFDLSANGG
+1070 PSIRNILFDLSANSG

-1141 YAVLTTRASFSC
+1141 YAVLATRASFSC

-1212 KTDLPIARIEP
+1212 RTDLPIARIEP

-1236 DYAPFFD
+1236 DYTPFFD

>member
-1 MKKIC
+1 MQSAENDLKRLEDIRMKRLEDNRMKRLISIILSLC
-6 LLLVFCLVLSA
+6 LCFAVFGAS
-17 CSAFAEGTAET
+17 FAET
-28 AALVEQAWAAIEA
+28 EA
-41 EDYETA
+41 T
-47 VPLLQKA
+47 
-54 ADLGDATAQRR
+54 
-65 LGTCYG
+65 
-71 AGLGIQRDEKE
+71 E
-82 AVRYFQLAADQGD
+82 A
-95 IPAKYNLAFCYLEGT
+95 P
-110 GVAQDMGKAEELL
+110 
-123 LSCADQGDAESQY
+123 
-136 ALGYCYFDGDYLK
+136 
-149 QDYEKAS
+149 
-156 RYLQLAADQ
+156 
-165 GIDEAC
+165 
-171 YYLGLCYKN
+171 
-180 GWGVEPDDKK
+180 
-190 AADYL
+190 
-195 QRAADQGVTPAQYKL
+195 
-210 GEMYQLGDGVEQDYD
+210 
-225 KAFHYYKLAA
+225 
-235 DQDAPEA
+235 
-242 LTAVGYF
+242 
-249 YGQGLG
+249 G
-255 TEQDLDE
+255 TE
-262 MLKYYNRAAEMGE
+262 A
-275 PMAQFNLGCCY
+275 
-286 RDGTGVKQDYG
+286 
-297 KMHEYYRLAVEKGNA
+297 
-312 DAQFNLGYAYQVGLG
+312 
-327 VEPDYSEAYRL
+327 
-338 YQLAADQGFPVAM
+338 
-351 FAVGDCYYLGN
+351 
-362 GVEKDL
+362 
-368 AAAAEWYRKS
+368 
-378 LDAGYVPDETD
+378 
-389 RAHLKEVPGTEA
+389 PGTEA

-420 KAAHDAGDYGK
+420 KAAHDAGDYAK
-431 AMEYYRRAADAGSA
+431 AMEYFRLAADAGSV
-445 DGLRGI
+445 DGLRFI

-456 NGEGVEKDP
+456 NGEGVELDP
-465 GRALEYYDQAAA
+465 GRAMEYYDQAAA
-477 QGDAKAFFNIGVMY
+477 QGDPKAFFNIGVMY
-491 QYGENGEQDTGKAVE
+491 QYDTPDIGKAIE
-506 SYLRSGEMGFADA
+506 YYLKSGEMGYADG

-525 LYQSGNGVEPDIGKA
+525 IYQYGDGVEPDIGKA

-546 AADLGDASVC
+546 AADLDDASAC

-566 EGVEKDIGRAVEYW
+566 AGVEQDYARAAEYW
-580 QKAADLGVVQALCDL
+580 QKAADLGEAQAYIHL

-608 CGRAAEYWQKAAEQ
+608 YERAVTYLTQAAEQ
-622 EDPAAMFMLGECC
+622 EDLTAMFMLGECC
-635 WLGQGLEKDPAK
+635 RLGQGLEKDPAK

-662 DEKELETLKAALG
+662 EEKELETLKAALG

-688 KDYFVKTVSVLTG
+688 KDYFVRTAGVLTG
-701 KEQSGSMDLR
+701 KEQTGSMDLR
-711 FYTPAPHVPYYG
+711 FYTSAPHVPYYG

-796 SEMVFEGTPAP
+796 SEIVFEGPPAP

-816 IALYADEE
+816 IPLYADEE

-838 DVACHFVLWNG
+838 DVACNFVLWNG

-857 DIENISLMPL
+857 TIENISLMPS

-876 ALLTGKSRRKEDVIR
+876 ALLTGKNRRKEDVIR

-907 PGTAILDRGISEKGL
+907 PGTGILDRGIGEKGL

-962 HCLHFGLNTM
+962 HCSHFGLNTM
-972 ALPEFPFPEVLKKVW
+972 ATPEFPFQEVLEKVGN
-987 DRAAS
+987 RAAS
-992 LLQNRSYFH
+992 MLQTRGYFH
-1001 NEITDAVRKA
+1001 SEITDALRKA
-1011 RAAAWGDDVYR
+1011 RTAAWGDDVYR
-1022 ECGSTAVIRIDAFQS
+1022 ECGSTAIIRIDAFQS

-1070 PSIRNILFDLSANGG
+1070 PSIRNILFDLSANTG

-1141 YAVLTTRASFSC
+1141 YAALTTRSSFSC

-1159 LMQDHGAVL
+1159 MMQDHGAVL

-1236 DYAPFFD
+1236 DYTPFFD

>member
-28 AALVEQAWAAIEA
+28 ATLVEQAWAAMEA
-41 EDYETA
+41 KDYETA

-54 ADLGDATAQRR
+54 ADLGV
-65 LGTCYG
+65 
-71 AGLGIQRDEKE
+71 I
-82 AVRYFQLAADQGD
+82 LA
-95 IPAKYNLAFCYLEGT
+95 K
-110 GVAQDMGKAEELL
+110 
-123 LSCADQGDAESQY
+123 
-136 ALGYCYFDGDYLK
+136 
-149 QDYEKAS
+149 
-156 RYLQLAADQ
+156 
-165 GIDEAC
+165 
-171 YYLGLCYKN
+171 
-180 GWGVEPDDKK
+180 
-190 AADYL
+190 
-195 QRAADQGVTPAQYKL
+195 YKL

-255 TEQDLDE
+255 TEQNLDE

-327 VEPDYSEAYRL
+327 VEPDYNEAYRL
-338 YQLAADQGFPVAM
+338 YQLSADQGFPVAM
-351 FAVGDCYYLGN
+351 FAVGDCCFLGN
-362 GVEKDL
+362 GVEKNL
-368 AAAAEWYRKS
+368 QQATEWYRKS
-378 LDAGYVPDETD
+378 LDAGYEPDETD
-389 RAHLKEVPGTEA
+389 RAHLKEVLGTEAPGTEA

-420 KAAHDAGDYGK
+420 KAAYEAGDFAK

-445 DGLRGI
+445 DGLRSI

-456 NGEGVEKDP
+456 NGEGVEVDP
-465 GRALEYYDQAAA
+465 KKAREYYDRAAA
-477 QGDAKAFFNIGVMY
+477 QGDAKSFYNIAILY
-491 QYGENGEQDTGKAVE
+491 QYGEGERQDTGKAVE
-506 SYLRSGEMGFADA
+506 YYLKSGEMGFADA
-519 WTTLAS
+519 WTALAYI
-525 LYQSGNGVEPDIGKA
+525 YQYGDGVEPDIGKA

-546 AADLGDASVC
+546 AADLGDASAC

-566 EGVEKDIGRAVEYW
+566 EGVEKDIGRAAEYW
-580 QKAADLGVVQALCDL
+580 QKAADLGVAQAYINL
-595 GMMYYTGEGVGQD
+595 GMMYYTGEGVGRD
-608 CGRAAEYWQKAAEQ
+608 YERAVTYLTQAAEQ
-622 EDPAAMFMLGECC
+622 EDLTAMFMLGECC
-635 WLGQGLEKDPAK
+635 RLGQGLEKDPAK

-688 KDYFVKTVSVLTG
+688 KDYFVRTAGVLTG
-701 KEQSGSMDLR
+701 KEQTGSMDLR
-711 FYTPAPHVPYYG
+711 FYTSAPHVPYYG

-796 SEMVFEGTPAP
+796 SEMVFEGPPAP

-816 IALYADEE
+816 IPLYADEE

-838 DVACHFVLWNG
+838 DVACNFVLWNG

-857 DIENISLMPL
+857 DIESISLMPP

-876 ALLTGKSRRKEDVIR
+876 ALLSGKSRRKEDVIR

-897 CFTLDHFFGH
+897 CFTLDYFFGH
-907 PGTAILDRGISEKGL
+907 PGTGILDRGIGVKGL

-962 HCLHFGLNTM
+962 HCSHFGLNTM
-972 ALPEFPFPEVLKKVW
+972 ALPEFPFPEVLKKVGN
-987 DRAAS
+987 RAAS
-992 LLQNRSYFH
+992 MLQTRGYFH
-1001 NEITDAVRKA
+1001 NEITNAVRKA

-1022 ECGSTAVIRIDAFQS
+1022 ECGSTAIIRIDAFQS

-1062 GLKRASEN
+1062 GLKKASEN
-1070 PSIRNILFDLSANGG
+1070 PSIRNILFDLSANSG

-1141 YAVLTTRASFSC
+1141 YAVLTTRSSFSC

-1236 DYAPFFD
+1236 DYTPFFD